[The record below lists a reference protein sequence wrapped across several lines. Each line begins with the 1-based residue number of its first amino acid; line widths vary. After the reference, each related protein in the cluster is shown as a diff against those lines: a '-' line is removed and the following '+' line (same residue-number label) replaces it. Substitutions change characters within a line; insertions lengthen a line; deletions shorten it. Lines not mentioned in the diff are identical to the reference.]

1 MTTYNFRN
9 QLFYILKPFI
19 PRPMQIFLRRQI
31 ALHTRRKNDYLWP
44 INSNAAKP
52 PEGWPGWPDG
62 KQFALVLSHD
72 VDTLKGY
79 NNVLKLA
86 DIEEE
91 MGFRSQFNF
100 VPERY
105 GVVSLDLLAELK
117 QRGFGIGV
125 HGLKHDGKLFS
136 SKKIFDERAP
146 QINAYL
152 KKWGTRGF
160 TTPSMIR
167 NHDWMHALDM
177 DHCVSTFDT
186 DPFEPEPE
194 GVATV
199 FPFWVQGECPGK
211 RFLELPYTLVQDFTL
226 FVLLGEKTI
235 DIWKQKIDWIA
246 CNKGMALLNSHPDY
260 KNFGSTGCGLEE
272 YPVQLYQD
280 FLEYVR
286 SRYRGQYWP
295 ALPQHI
301 WSFCTEHFR
310 PTKKIAA

>member
-1 MTTYNFRN
+1 MNDIRN
-9 QLFYILKPFI
+9 QIFYALKPFI
-19 PRPMQIFLRRQI
+19 PRSVQLFFRRNISQ
-31 ALHTRRKNDYLWP
+31 HRRRKNDYLWP
-44 INSNAAKP
+44 INKNAAKP

-62 KQFALVLSHD
+62 KKLAFVLSHD

-105 GVVSLDLLAELK
+105 GMISLDLLAELK

-136 SKKIFDERAP
+136 SKKIFDKRAP

-152 KKWGTRGF
+152 QKWGTRGF

-177 DHCVSTFDT
+177 NHCVSTFDT

-194 GVATV
+194 GVGTI
-199 FPFWVQGECPGK
+199 FPFWVQGESPGK

-226 FVLLGEKTI
+226 FVILGEKTN
-235 DIWKQKIDWIA
+235 DIWKQKLNWIA
-246 CNKGMALLNSHPDY
+246 SKKGMALLNSHPDY
-260 KNFGSTGCGLEE
+260 INFGGAGCGKEE
-272 YPVQLYQD
+272 YPVQLYRD
-280 FLEYVR
+280 FLEYAQ
-286 SRYRGQYWP
+286 SRYSDQYWP

-301 WSFCTEHFR
+301 WSFCTEHFQFA
-310 PTKKIAA
+310 KKIAT

>member
-1 MTTYNFRN
+1 MNQIRN
-9 QLFYILKPFI
+9 QLFYALKPLI

-31 ALHTRRKNDYLWP
+31 AQQKRRKNGYQWP
-44 INSNAAKP
+44 IDPTSAKP

-72 VDTLKGY
+72 VDTLKGC

-152 KKWGTRGF
+152 QKWGTRGF

-194 GVATV
+194 GIGTI
-199 FPFWVQGECPGK
+199 FPFWVQGESPGK
-211 RFLELPYTLVQDFTL
+211 RFLELPYTLPQDFTL
-226 FVLLGEKTI
+226 FVLLGEKTNN
-235 DIWKQKIDWIA
+235 IWKQKLDWVA

-260 KNFGSTGCGLEE
+260 MNFGGAGCGPEE
-272 YPVQLYQD
+272 YPVRFYRD

-286 SRYRGQYWP
+286 SRHCGQYWP

-301 WSFCTEHFR
+301 WSFCTEHFQSA
-310 PTKKIAA
+310 KKIAA

>member
-9 QLFYILKPFI
+9 QLFYTLKPLI
-19 PRPMQIFLRRQI
+19 PRPVQLFLRRQI
-31 ALHTRRKNDYLWP
+31 AQQKRRKNGHKFP
-44 INSNAAKP
+44 IDFNAAKP

-72 VDTLKGY
+72 VDTRKGY

-100 VPERY
+100 VSERY
-105 GVVSLDLLAELK
+105 GEVSLDLLAELK

-177 DHCVSTFDT
+177 DYCISTFDT
-186 DPFEPEPE
+186 DPFEPDPE

-199 FPFWVQGECPGK
+199 FPFWVEGESPDK

-226 FVLLGEKTI
+226 LILLREKYI
-235 DIWKQKIDWIA
+235 DLWTQKLDWIA
-246 CNKGMALLNSHPDY
+246 SKGGMVLLNSHPDY
-260 KNFGSTGCGLEE
+260 MNFTNAPCGSEE
-272 YPVQLYQD
+272 YDAEFYRD
-280 FLEYVR
+280 FLKYAKSVHQD
-286 SRYRGQYWP
+286 RYWQ
-295 ALPQHI
+295 ALPFQVRRF
-301 WSFCTEHFR
+301 WETR
-310 PTKKIAA
+310 GA